1 MTFPPMQ
8 PDPLDPAGPGNN
20 PGTGGKIILYCAADL
35 LWATKIKE
43 TGAALGIPCR
53 PVRSIDMLEA
63 RLADSLVAAVLLDL
77 EAGPACF
84 DLLARL
90 RGPASTPEQR
100 AIPVVAFGPH
110 VDVEALRRA
119 QQAGATAVMA
129 RGALHRGLPQILK
142 GLSSGAALESQLED

>member
-100 AIPVVAFGPH
+100 AIPVV
-110 VDVEALRRA
+110 
-119 QQAGATAVMA
+119 
-129 RGALHRGLPQILK
+129 
-142 GLSSGAALESQLED
+142 